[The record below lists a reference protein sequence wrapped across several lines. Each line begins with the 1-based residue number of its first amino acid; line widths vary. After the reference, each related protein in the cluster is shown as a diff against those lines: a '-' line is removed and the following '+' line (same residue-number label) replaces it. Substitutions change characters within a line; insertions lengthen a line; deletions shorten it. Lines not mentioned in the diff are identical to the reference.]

1 LVFYLLALCSKST
14 ACTLPVA
21 LLLILWLQK
30 KRIDWLRVRQIAP
43 FVVFGLAMG
52 LIAIWWERYHQETR
66 GPMFALGLAERL
78 IVATHA
84 VWFYVGKL
92 FWPTKLTFIYPQWAI
107 RPKDPFSYTWIVA
120 GIALCVAIYF
130 LRRHVGRSAE
140 VAAAFFVATLGP
152 VLGFIMLYTFRYTF
166 VADHYQYL
174 ASIGPI
180 ALASAGL
187 TKLSRSLRMDSAF
200 LAVFGISILAT
211 LGILTWRQSTSYS
224 DIETLWQTTIEKNPG
239 CWMAENNLGTLL
251 VAKGDF
257 EDGIGYLEK
266 SLQLKSDYPE
276 IHCNLAN
283 AYLRKGEID
292 TAIARAAAALTLY
305 PNEPEPH
312 VMLGTALLTKGLTDE
327 AVAQFLA
334 ALKIRPDHSD
344 AHYNLAIA
352 LLGKHQ
358 ISAAIA
364 HYEKAIEARPD
375 FTEALTS
382 LAFIFAT
389 SPDATV
395 RNGPRAIELA
405 KEANRLTDGTSPRV
419 LRTLAAAY
427 AETGRFEQA
436 AKTAK
441 RALGV
446 ALDSGQPAADQAVL
460 REIRLY
466 EKGLTLHER

>member
-1 LVFYLLALCSKST
+1 
-14 ACTLPVA
+14 
-21 LLLILWLQK
+21 
-30 KRIDWLRVRQIAP
+30 
-43 FVVFGLAMG
+43 
-52 LIAIWWERYHQETR
+52 
-66 GPMFALGLAERL
+66 
-78 IVATHA
+78 
-84 VWFYVGKL
+84 
-92 FWPTKLTFIYPQWAI
+92 
-107 RPKDPFSYTWIVA
+107 
-120 GIALCVAIYF
+120 
-130 LRRHVGRSAE
+130 
-140 VAAAFFVATLGP
+140 
-152 VLGFIMLYTFRYTF
+152 
-166 VADHYQYL
+166 
-174 ASIGPI
+174 
-180 ALASAGL
+180 
-187 TKLSRSLRMDSAF
+187 
-200 LAVFGISILAT
+200 
-211 LGILTWRQSTSYS
+211 
-224 DIETLWQTTIEKNPG
+224 
-239 CWMAENNLGTLL
+239 LL

-257 EDGIGYLEK
+257 EDGIGHLEK

-283 AYLRKGEID
+283 AFVRKGEID
-292 TAIARAAAALTLY
+292 TAIARAAAALKLY

-327 AVAQFLA
+327 AVAQFSA
-334 ALKIRPDHSD
+334 ALKIRADHSD

-382 LAFIFAT
+382 LALLFAT

-436 AKTAK
+436 AKTAR

-446 ALDSGQPAADQAVL
+446 VLESDQPAADQAVL

-466 EKGLTLHER
+466 EKGLTLHEQ